1 MVVALDSAPYLLK
14 NERIE
19 LTDNRSDNERNIL
32 NLIRQH
38 KALPKATLSKL
49 TGLSAQSA
57 TVIIKKLEASGLV
70 KSLAPIKGG
79 IGQPKIPFGLNPE
92 GAFGIGL
99 KVGRRNYEMTLVD
112 LKGTVRASRYE
123 SVSYPTTAGFLTFA
137 SNAFHDIV
145 KSLNDLQRQR
155 IRGVGVAMPFA
166 IWNWPIETGASES
179 TLAQWQQ
186 FDIKSELECVLSLPV
201 FVKND
206 TASACSAEMTFGNP
220 QQWENYLYVFV
231 GTFLGGAVVIN
242 NSLLSGRTGNAG
254 AIGSLPFFEG
264 QEQKQLINQSSLYLL
279 EQSLNTNGEE
289 GKKVYDSTSPWHF
302 HEASIVEWVNGAAR
316 GLAHATQCAMSLLD
330 LDGVIVDGAIP
341 PEIKESLLV
350 QTQEAMF
357 ALDMRGIAST
367 SICSGTVGA
376 NAQSI
381 GSAILPLLANYY

>member
-1 MVVALDSAPYLLK
+1 MDSAPYLLK
-14 NERIE
+14 NERTE

-70 KSLAPIKGG
+70 KPLAPIKGG
-79 IGQPKIPFGLNPE
+79 IGQPKIPFGLDPE

-112 LKGTVRASRYE
+112 LEGNVRATRYE

-137 SNAFHDIV
+137 RNAFHEIV
-145 KSLNDLQRQR
+145 KSLNAMQRQN

-166 IWNWPIETGASES
+166 IWHWPIETGAPEAA
-179 TLAQWQQ
+179 LAQWQQ
-186 FDIKSELECVLSLPV
+186 FDVKNQLERVLSLPV

-206 TASACSAEMTFGNP
+206 TAAACSAEMTFGNP
-220 QQWENYLYVFV
+220 QQWENYLYIFV

-242 NSLLSGRTGNAG
+242 NSLLSGSTGNAG
-254 AIGSLPFFEG
+254 AIGSLPFFKD
-264 QEQKQLINQSSLYLL
+264 QERKQLINQSSLYLL
-279 EQSLNTNGEE
+279 EQSLNAVGEK
-289 GKKVYDSTSPWHF
+289 GKQVYDSTSPWHF
-302 HEASIVEWVNGAAR
+302 DHATIVEWMGNAAK
-316 GLAHATQCAMSLLD
+316 GLAHAAQCAMSLLD
-330 LDGVIVDGAIP
+330 LDGVVVDGAMP
-341 PEIKESLLV
+341 KEIKESLIM
-350 QTQEAMF
+350 QTQEAML
-357 ALDMRGIAST
+357 ALDMRGIANT
-367 SICSGTVGA
+367 SVCCGSIGA

-381 GSAILPLLANYY
+381 GSANLPLLANYY